1 MFAGVVEAIISA
13 IMIEIVFEVWDNRE
27 KIQAF
32 LEARRAPQKSLPP
45 SGPVESVEPVEIV
58 DEMPLPEAE
67 APAPPPPQPQ
77 MTPAAEDAAPEVRQ
91 LKLYKTILRI
101 GASMLIGFII
111 GGLVAGVVEYEAGS
125 EVALGSGLS
134 LLLIGVPTL
143 LVWFAMYYFGPLKNE
158 A

>member
-32 LEARRAPQKSLPP
+32 LKARRAPQKSLPP
-45 SGPVESVEPVEIV
+45 SEPVEIV

-67 APAPPPPQPQ
+67 APAPPPPPPQ

>member
-1 MFAGVVEAIISA
+1 MFTGVVEAIISA
-13 IMIEIVFEVWDNRE
+13 ILIEIVFEVWDNRE
-27 KIQAF
+27 KIQTF
-32 LEARRAPQKSLPP
+32 LKARRAPQKSLLP
-45 SGPVESVEPVEIV
+45 SEPVEIV
-58 DEMPLPEAE
+58 EEMALPEAE
-67 APAPPPPQPQ
+67 APAPPPPLPQ
-77 MTPAAEDAAPEVRQ
+77 TPPAAEDTAPEVQQ

-143 LVWFAMYYFGPLKNE
+143 LAWFAMYYFGPLKS
-158 A
+158 AA